1 MIFHFFKVVMRTNL
15 KTLFLYQKYSN
26 TSNQTIVT
34 LINMSTTTR
43 LQKKSLNSPDEVR
56 TFEKGKIE
64 IGNIGDV
71 M

>member
-1 MIFHFFKVVMRTNL
+1 MRTNL

>member
-1 MIFHFFKVVMRTNL
+1 MRTNL

-26 TSNQTIVT
+26 TYNQTIVT

-56 TFEKGKIE
+56 TFEIGKIE